1 MCYRGIKEGQGMAK
15 IGGVVERRRHPR
27 VKLEGVV
34 RVGGNRARDL
44 KVAGRDI
51 SFGGCSFYVNGS
63 ASWTKN
69 ERIEV
74 GVTPPR
80 HFVDTI
86 FDSECTLKGRIAREG
101 DEADSGPDRNRCV
114 AVEFERDL
122 REVVGGIYRRRRM
135 RVALMLPLVLLS
147 ILVLKSFNVQYYW
160 YRPVLNVYSLTV
172 TGYIISRFFLAFF
185 YRPPKDVGYAPTVS
199 FVIPVKNDEK
209 IIGQTIA
216 RCFEI
221 DYPEEKVEVII
232 VNDGSTDSTLAEIK
246 KAEARFPR
254 LKVVS
259 FERNMGKRHAMAA
272 AFRMASNEV
281 LVCMD
286 SDSLVGRDSIRYIV
300 QGFADPSVGAVC
312 GHANVLNAESS
323 ALAKM
328 QEVRYYVAFQVIK
341 AAEHVFSAVTCCSGC
356 LSAYR
361 RRYITDVLDP
371 WLDQRWLNRPAT
383 FGDDRSLTNYMLR
396 KYRVLYDSRAV
407 VETEVPEGWMK
418 FFRQQ
423 LRWKRSWF
431 RESLIAGTFMWYKHP
446 IMALSFYLGVML
458 PLISPVVVFY
468 NFVYRPLSSGI
479 LPVYY
484 ITGFG
489 LVSLLYSLYYALRR
503 PNAKWPYGFIFCFV
517 YVVVL
522 AWQTYFAILT
532 SHRNQWG
539 TR

>member
-1 MCYRGIKEGQGMAK
+1 MEGQGMAK
-15 IGGVVERRRHPR
+15 IGGVAERRRHPR

-34 RVGGNRARDL
+34 RVGGNHARSL
-44 KVAGRDI
+44 KVTGRDI
-51 SFGGCSFYVNGS
+51 SFSGCSFYVDES
-63 ASWTKN
+63 ANWTKN
-69 ERIEV
+69 EWIKV
-74 GVTPPR
+74 DVTPPK

-86 FDSECTLKGRIAREG
+86 FDSQCKLKGRIARG
-101 DEADSGPDRNRCV
+101 RDETGSSADRNRCV
-114 AVEFERDL
+114 AVEFEKDL
-122 REVVGGIYRRRRM
+122 REVVREIYQRRRI
-135 RVALMLPLVLLS
+135 RVSLMLPFVLLS
-147 ILVLKSFNVQYYW
+147 ILVLKSFNVEYYW
-160 YRPVLNVYSLTV
+160 YQPVLNVYSLTV

-185 YRPPKDVGYAPTVS
+185 YRPPKDIGYAPTVS
-199 FVIPVKNDEK
+199 FVIPVKNDEN
-209 IIGQTIA
+209 IIGETIA

-221 DYPEEKVEVII
+221 DYPEEKVEVIV
-232 VNDGSTDSTLAEIK
+232 VNDGSTDNTLAEIK
-246 KAEARFPR
+246 KAEKRFPS
-254 LKVVS
+254 LKVMG
-259 FERNMGKRHAMAA
+259 FERNKGKRHAMAA
-272 AFRMASNEV
+272 AFRMASNEI
-281 LVCMD
+281 LICMD

-328 QEVRYYVAFQVIK
+328 QAVRYYVAFQVFK

-361 RRYITDVLDP
+361 RRYIMDILDP
-371 WLDQRWLNRPAT
+371 WLGQSWLNQPAT

-407 VETEVPEGWMK
+407 VETEVPEDWMK

-423 LRWKRSWF
+423 LRWKKSWV

-446 IMALSFYLGVML
+446 IMAISFYLGVML
-458 PLISPVVVFY
+458 PLISPLIVFH
-468 NFVYRPLSSGI
+468 NFVYRPISSGI
-479 LPVYY
+479 LPMYY
-484 ITGFG
+484 IVGFG
-489 LVSLLYSLYYALRR
+489 LVSLLYSLYYGLRR
-503 PNAKWPYGFIFCFV
+503 PNTKWPYGFIFCLV
-517 YVVVL
+517 YVAVL